1 MNHRLVELG
10 ADLWGN
16 VLCSRDIADSRP
28 GGTGF
33 ANLRTNCL
41 YVIVVLREETPEIL
55 EDVDTL
61 KHLIMNRELLTER

>member
-1 MNHRLVELG
+1 MNHGHIELG
-10 ADLWGN
+10 ADSWGG
-16 VLCSRDIADSRP
+16 VLCSENIADLRP